1 VLLLPAM
8 SSISTRYEMRPLQER
23 LSARYQTVAV
33 DWPGFGD
40 QARPALPWTPQAYS
54 TFLDFVTA
62 ELAPSPHAIIA
73 AGHGATYALSHA
85 CTRPSCLGR
94 LVLIAPT
101 WRGPLPTMM
110 NGRRPFFDWLC
121 RLVGVPG
128 LGSLLYKLNVNRVVV
143 GYMAAGHVYSD
154 PEWLR
159 GERLR
164 DKLAVSRAR
173 GARFAS
179 IRFVTGALDPVITR
193 DAFLDLARRAGLP
206 MLVVYGSE
214 SPSRSRAEMEALVA
228 VPGVRGICL
237 PSGKLALHEEFPDA
251 VAQAIEPFLTEGG
264 RTTA

>member
-1 VLLLPAM
+1 
-8 SSISTRYEMRPLQER
+8 
-23 LSARYQTVAV
+23 
-33 DWPGFGD
+33 
-40 QARPALPWTPQAYS
+40 
-54 TFLDFVTA
+54 
-62 ELAPSPHAIIA
+62 
-73 AGHGATYALSHA
+73 
-85 CTRPSCLGR
+85 
-94 LVLIAPT
+94 
-101 WRGPLPTMM
+101 
-110 NGRRPFFDWLC
+110 
-121 RLVGVPG
+121 VPG
-128 LGSLLYKLNVNRVVV
+128 LVSLLYKLNVNRVVV